1 MTMNQILGA
10 LANADERTLSIVGRV
25 LTGETVPDEN
35 SDPDVRTVNATKAA
49 KRLGVSRMT
58 VYRMMNEGRLQTLTL
73 RGVRRIRLSS
83 VLAFSGSN

>member
-1 MTMNQILGA
+1 MNQILGA